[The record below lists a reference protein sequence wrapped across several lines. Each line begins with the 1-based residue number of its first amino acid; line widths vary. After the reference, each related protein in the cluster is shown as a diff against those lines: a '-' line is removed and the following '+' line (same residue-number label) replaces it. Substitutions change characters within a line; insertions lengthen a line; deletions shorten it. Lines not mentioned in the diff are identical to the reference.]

1 MRIFI
6 SYRQNDSPGDCR
18 QLCERL
24 QQRFGEENVFFDVHS
39 IRLGE
44 NWWSVA
50 SEKIKSSDV
59 LLVPIGQNWL
69 SARDKNG
76 RRRLDDPRDPL
87 RREISLA
94 LEEKIRMIPV
104 LVERATM
111 PEADQLPE
119 DIREFADL
127 NACELR
133 HRSFSRDVDALIED
147 LAETVAPALASSSGP
162 VPATS
167 GDVPPAHG
175 AGAQMPQS
183 TGGAPLPPNTVVPP
197 VPGQY
202 AVPGAAGG
210 VAPQGPY
217 APPPPVVTLSG
228 MWQSP
233 VGAFHTIQQH
243 GTAVTI
249 ECRNQFG
256 VIVLQGQ
263 GTLAGNQLHIVY
275 NVTYQPPFVV
285 RGEAHGVVSPDGMSI
300 SGQMMDPGM
309 GVQPLF
315 LRRVG

>member
-1 MRIFI
+1 
-6 SYRQNDSPGDCR
+6 
-18 QLCERL
+18 
-24 QQRFGEENVFFDVHS
+24 
-39 IRLGE
+39 
-44 NWWSVA
+44 
-50 SEKIKSSDV
+50 
-59 LLVPIGQNWL
+59 
-69 SARDKNG
+69 
-76 RRRLDDPRDPL
+76 
-87 RREISLA
+87 
-94 LEEKIRMIPV
+94 
-104 LVERATM
+104 
-111 PEADQLPE
+111 

-243 GTAVTI
+243 GTAVT
-249 ECRNQFG
+249 
-256 VIVLQGQ
+256 
-263 GTLAGNQLHIVY
+263 
-275 NVTYQPPFVV
+275 
-285 RGEAHGVVSPDGMSI
+285 
-300 SGQMMDPGM
+300 
-309 GVQPLF
+309 
-315 LRRVG
+315 